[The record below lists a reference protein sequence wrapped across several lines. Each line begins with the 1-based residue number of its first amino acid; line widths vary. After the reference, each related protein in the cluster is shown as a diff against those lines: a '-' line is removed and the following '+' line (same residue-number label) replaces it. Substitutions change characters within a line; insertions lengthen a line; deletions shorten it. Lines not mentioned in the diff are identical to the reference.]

1 MSDLHV
7 VKIQPDA
14 NGKQRVIDR
23 LEELLAQAKNG
34 EILGIIYGVEMEGSI
49 AFGKVNLSFPVAL
62 GVLDRIA
69 HNMNL
74 EWDNYRDGKV
84 P

>member
-1 MSDLHV
+1 MSNLNV
-7 VKIQPDA
+7 VRIQPDA

-34 EILGIIYGVEMEGSI
+34 EIIGIIYGIELEGSI
-49 AFGKVNLSFPVAL
+49 AFGKANLTFPVAL
-62 GVLDRIA
+62 GILNRIA
-69 HNMNL
+69 HNMNK
-74 EWDNYRDGKV
+74 EWDGYT